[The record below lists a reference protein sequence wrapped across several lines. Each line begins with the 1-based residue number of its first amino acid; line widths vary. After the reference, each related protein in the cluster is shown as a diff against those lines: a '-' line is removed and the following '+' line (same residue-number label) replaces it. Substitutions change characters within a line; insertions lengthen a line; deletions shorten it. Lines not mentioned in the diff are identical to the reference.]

1 MPTGMGA
8 TNPKF
13 AKSVRKPKKTEH
25 YTFPEMWQR
34 KSSNNENYKGEIGT
48 NNFKQ
53 KKSRRFP
60 KDEVWGNQIKRL
72 HGKRRHQLSKKEER
86 VWIILSHPT
95 FIGCNRR

>member
-25 YTFPEMWQR
+25 CTIPEWLHR
-34 KSSNNENYKGEIGT
+34 KSSNNEKYKCEIGT

-53 KKSRRFP
+53 KIP
-60 KDEVWGNQIKRL
+60 QG
-72 HGKRRHQLSKKEER
+72 
-86 VWIILSHPT
+86 
-95 FIGCNRR
+95 

>member
-8 TNPKF
+8 TDPKF
-13 AKSVRKPKKTEH
+13 AKSVRKPKNTEH
-25 YTFPEMWQR
+25 YTFPEKWQR
-34 KSSNNENYKGEIGT
+34 KSSNNEKYKLEIGT

-72 HGKRRHQLSKKEER
+72 QGKGRQQLSEKGER
-86 VWIILSHPT
+86 VWVILT
-95 FIGCNRR
+95 

>member
-8 TNPKF
+8 TDPKF
-13 AKSVRKPKKTEH
+13 VKSVRKPKKTEH
-25 YTFPEMWQR
+25 YTFPKKWQR
-34 KSSNNENYKGEIGT
+34 KSSNNEKYKLEIGT

-72 HGKRRHQLSKKEER
+72 QGKGRQQLSEKGEK
-86 VWIILSHPT
+86 VWVILT
-95 FIGCNRR
+95 

>member
-13 AKSVRKPKKTEH
+13 AKSVRKPKKTKH
-25 YTFPEMWQR
+25 YTFPERWQR

-53 KKSRRFP
+53 KK
-60 KDEVWGNQIKRL
+60 IKKIPQ
-72 HGKRRHQLSKKEER
+72 G
-86 VWIILSHPT
+86 
-95 FIGCNRR
+95 

>member
-25 YTFPEMWQR
+25 CTIPEWWQR
-34 KSSNNENYKGEIGT
+34 KSSNNEKYKCEIGT

-60 KDEVWGNQIKRL
+60 KKEVWGNQIKKL
-72 HGKRRHQLSKKEER
+72 QGKGRQQLSKKEER
-86 VWIILSHPT
+86 VWVILT
-95 FIGCNRR
+95 

>member
-8 TNPKF
+8 IDPKF

-25 YTFPEMWQR
+25 YTFPEKWQR
-34 KSSNNENYKGEIGT
+34 KSSNNEKYKLEIGT

-60 KDEVWGNQIKRL
+60 KDEVWGNQIKEVAR
-72 HGKRRHQLSKKEER
+72 KRKAAVK
-86 VWIILSHPT
+86 
-95 FIGCNRR
+95 

>member
-8 TNPKF
+8 ADPKF

-25 YTFPEMWQR
+25 YTFPEKWQR
-34 KSSNNENYKGEIGT
+34 KSSNNEKYKFEIGT

-60 KDEVWGNQIKRL
+60 KDEV
-72 HGKRRHQLSKKEER
+72 
-86 VWIILSHPT
+86 
-95 FIGCNRR
+95 

>member
-8 TNPKF
+8 VDLKF

-25 YTFPEMWQR
+25 YTFPKKWQI
-34 KSSNNENYKGEIGT
+34 KISNNEKYKLQIGT
-48 NNFKQ
+48 KNFKQ

-72 HGKRRHQLSKKEER
+72 QGKGRQPLTEKGER
-86 VWIILSHPT
+86 VWVILT
-95 FIGCNRR
+95 

>member
-1 MPTGMGA
+1 MPTGMGV

-25 YTFPEMWQR
+25 YTFPEKWQ
-34 KSSNNENYKGEIGT
+34 KKK
-48 NNFKQ
+48 NNFKH

-72 HGKRRHQLSKKEER
+72 QGKGRQQLSKKEER
-86 VWIILSHPT
+86 VWVILT
-95 FIGCNRR
+95 

>member
-8 TNPKF
+8 TDPKF

-25 YTFPEMWQR
+25 YTFPEKWQR
-34 KSSNNENYKGEIGT
+34 KSSNNEKCKLEIGT

-72 HGKRRHQLSKKEER
+72 QGKGRQQLSEKGER
-86 VWIILSHPT
+86 VWVILT
-95 FIGCNRR
+95 

>member
-25 YTFPEMWQR
+25 YTFPEKWQR
-34 KSSNNENYKGEIGT
+34 KKKGSNNENYKGEIGT

-72 HGKRRHQLSKKEER
+72 QGKGR
-86 VWIILSHPT
+86 
-95 FIGCNRR
+95 